1 MNDVALLYEIV
12 PVDSGIT
19 YIAYDE
25 AIDYYYRVHK
35 SETDKNS
42 LVFDTKEAAEKY
54 IQIYF
59 PISANVYKAEEF
71 GYSLSKA
78 PFKIRTL
85 ADLG

>member
-1 MNDVALLYEIV
+1 MNDVVVLYEIV

-19 YIAYDE
+19 YMAYDG

-35 SETDKNS
+35 AETDKNA

-54 IQIYF
+54 IQMYMIMR
-59 PISANVYKAEEF
+59 ANAYKAEEF

-78 PFKIRTL
+78 PFRIRTL

>member
-25 AIDYYYRVHK
+25 ATDYYYRVHK

-59 PISANVYKAEEF
+59 SMSANVYKAEEF